1 MLGQVGD
8 LIHEVYATEQQRS
21 LTAASLRRLPWPDAG
36 GEAADGGE
44 AKIFVELDGGTILRG
59 YGEGEFAK
67 FHGAQGLGGSLHE
80 HAAQAMALV
89 SGEDANL
96 RRVADAGRDFAGE
109 HGGYEVVAAGLA
121 QDEGRSGY
129 KLAATRQKDDV
140 P

>member
-21 LTAASLRRLPWPDAG
+21 ITAAPLRQLPWPDAG

-44 AKIFVELDGGTILRG
+44 VKIFVELDGGTILRG

-67 FHGAQGLGGSLHE
+67 FHGAQGFGGSLHE
-80 HAAQAMALV
+80 HSAQALALG

-96 RRVADAGRDFAGE
+96 PGVADG
-109 HGGYEVVAAGLA
+109 
-121 QDEGRSGY
+121 
-129 KLAATRQKDDV
+129 
-140 P
+140 